1 MTAPYLEQL
10 IQVYTVYFN
19 QISGAHLDEAL
30 GKILTETT
38 LSISLKQSIV
48 TGKYLENW

>member
-1 MTAPYLEQL
+1 MSNSHNFFNFKITAPYLEQL

-19 QISGAHLDEAL
+19 QINCAHLDVAL

-38 LSISLKQSIV
+38 LSISLK
-48 TGKYLENW
+48 